1 MKALHIAG
9 VNLRLVFRDRLGL
22 AFILVAPVVIILLI
36 GVAVFG
42 SGAKIQVGLIKS
54 GDGQFSNE
62 LAEKLERNDE
72 FKVTRFTDEGALKKA
87 LRRQTELAG
96 VIIPRD
102 YDTDL
107 MSGRSASVTFVLDP
121 TKSSPSIIRE
131 TVNSYVT
138 DQGKLVQAA
147 LFAKSVSGES
157 FETSLAKAKELAATD
172 KAQVAIDNE
181 QIDSKEK
188 SLPTGFGYTAP
199 SNLVLFVFIN
209 SLAAAGMLIET
220 RRLGISRRMLG
231 TPTSTGT
238 ILLGEAAGRFAI
250 ALAQALIIFAVG
262 AALFGVN
269 WGNPVAAATL
279 IVLFA
284 LVGASVA
291 MLVGTI
297 FRTPE
302 QASSIGVPIGIALGM
317 LGGCMWPLEIVGN
330 TMKKLGHA
338 FPHAWAMDAWIKL
351 IAQRAGFADIGLELA
366 ALAAFVVVLLPIAS
380 WRLRKAIVG

>member
-172 KAQVAIDNE
+172 KAQVAIDKE